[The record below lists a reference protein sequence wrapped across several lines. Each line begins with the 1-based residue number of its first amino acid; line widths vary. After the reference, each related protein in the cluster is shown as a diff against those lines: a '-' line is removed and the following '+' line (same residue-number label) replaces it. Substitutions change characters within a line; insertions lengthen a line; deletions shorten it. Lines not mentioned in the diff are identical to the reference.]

1 MLRLGFECSLKLGV
15 YDLSVEDE
23 CLEERK
29 AKVLI
34 KLRGYKLIKKEKH
47 KDAISY
53 IVEIPKE
60 KQKALVWC
68 ILDESTVGI
77 ASINRLQKVMK
88 EVDVERGM
96 IITSGRYTH
105 AVKQSAKKKG
115 IELLPRTFP
124 AFDLFEHKLVPK
136 HEILTEKER
145 EQLLSEYR
153 VQPYQLPQIK
163 ASDPAVKAI
172 DAKPGDILRIIRKSS
187 TAGEHMAYRY
197 VVE

>member
-1 MLRLGFECSLKLGV
+1 MG
-15 YDLSVEDE
+15 LSVKGES
-23 CLEERK
+23 LEESK
-29 AKVLI
+29 AQVLI

-53 IVEIPKE
+53 IVRTPKE
-60 KQKALVWC
+60 KQKALIWC
-68 ILDESTVGI
+68 LPDESTVGI
-77 ASINRLQKVMK
+77 TSINRLQKVMK
-88 EVDVERGM
+88 DVDVEMG
-96 IITSGRYTH
+96 IIVTSGRYTH

-124 AFDLFEHKLVPK
+124 VFDLFEHKLVPK
-136 HEILTEKER
+136 HEILTQKER

-163 ASDPAVKAI
+163 SSDPAVKVI
-172 DAKPGDILRIIRKSS
+172 DAKPGDILRVIRKSP
-187 TAGEHMAYRY
+187 TAGIHIAYRY

>member
-1 MLRLGFECSLKLGV
+1 MG
-15 YDLSVEDE
+15 LSVKGES
-23 CLEERK
+23 LEERK

-53 IVEIPKE
+53 VVGIPKE
-60 KQKALVWC
+60 KQNALIWC
-68 ILDESTVGI
+68 LPDESTVGI
-77 ASINRLQKVMK
+77 TSINHLQKVMK
-88 EVDVERGM
+88 DANVEMG
-96 IITSGRYTH
+96 IIVTSGRYTH

-124 AFDLFEHKLVPK
+124 VFDLFEHKLVPK
-136 HEILTEKER
+136 HEILTQKEKE
-145 EQLLSEYR
+145 QVLSEYR

-163 ASDPAVKAI
+163 SSDPAVKVI
-172 DAKPGDILRIIRKSS
+172 DAKPGDILRVIRKSP
-187 TAGEHMAYRY
+187 TAGIHIAYRY

>member
-1 MLRLGFECSLKLGV
+1 MG
-15 YDLSVEDE
+15 LSVKGES
-23 CLEERK
+23 LEESK
-29 AKVLI
+29 AQVLI

-53 IVEIPKE
+53 IVRIPKE
-60 KQKALVWC
+60 KQKALIWC
-68 ILDESTVGI
+68 LPDESTVGI

-88 EVDVERGM
+88 DVDVEMG
-96 IITSGRYTH
+96 IIVTSGRYTH

-124 AFDLFEHKLVPK
+124 VFDLFEHKLVPK
-136 HEILTEKER
+136 HEILTQKER

-163 ASDPAVKAI
+163 SSDPAVKVI
-172 DAKPGDILRIIRKSS
+172 DAKPGDILRVIRKSP
-187 TAGEHMAYRY
+187 TAGIHIAYRY